1 MLPRGM
7 LIAIVLGLVV
17 IIVVFFLTR
26 ENRRRKAILAAAAQ
40 KKRDED
46 GKITIQ
52 RSFKVTIGDKTQGN
66 AFLNSGSKQC
76 FYIDGMEAPTL
87 VLHRG
92 VYYEFKNESDE
103 PLYFTT
109 DPEGGYKTLEDG
121 SLEEAPGSVTTNI
134 PGGFKGHAKG
144 NLYFMPTDDLPAQF
158 YYQSGKHKLMG
169 SAVRL
174 A

>member
-1 MLPRGM
+1 MLPKGM

-17 IIVVFFLTR
+17 IIVVFFLMR
-26 ENRRRKAILAAAAQ
+26 DRKRRAVLAAAAQ
-40 KKRDED
+40 KKREAE
-46 GKITIQ
+46 GRISIQ

-76 FYIDGMEAPTL
+76 FYIDGLEAPTL
-87 VLHRG
+87 VLARG

-109 DPEGGYKTLEDG
+109 DPEGGYRERLDG

-144 NLYFMPTDDLPAQF
+144 NLYFMPTDDLPVMF

-169 SAVRL
+169 SAVQL
-174 A
+174 T